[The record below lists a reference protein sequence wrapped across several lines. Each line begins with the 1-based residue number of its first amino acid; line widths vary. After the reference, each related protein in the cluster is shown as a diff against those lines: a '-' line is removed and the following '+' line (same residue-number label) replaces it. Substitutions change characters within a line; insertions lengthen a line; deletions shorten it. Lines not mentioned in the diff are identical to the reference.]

1 MNTTDIV
8 DNNDNNNKSF
18 SLYPILARNK
28 FTAELG
34 KYPPLFQAQ
43 ICKFEMETISK
54 WRETKKSG
62 GK

>member
-34 KYPPLFQAQ
+34 KRSSNLQ
-43 ICKFEMETISK
+43 IRNGNNFEMA
-54 WRETKKSG
+54 
-62 GK
+62 